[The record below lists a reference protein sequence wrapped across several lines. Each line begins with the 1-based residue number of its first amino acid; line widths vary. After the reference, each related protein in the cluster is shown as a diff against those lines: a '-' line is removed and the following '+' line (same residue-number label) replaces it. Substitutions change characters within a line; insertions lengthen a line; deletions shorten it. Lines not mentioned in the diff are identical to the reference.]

1 MKFSIISGAPD
12 QSSDFLKNNIDLNSF
27 IIAADSGYIHSKNAG
42 ITPDLIVGD
51 FDSSVMPQDSEN
63 ILQLP
68 KIKNDTDTF
77 YCIKEAIKRG
87 ADEIEIF
94 CAIGSRADHSYS
106 NLLALNYCLDNNV
119 KAKIID
125 SKNIISVHNKSFEIH
140 KSEFKY
146 FSLFA
151 FIEDVEGLTITGA
164 AYNLNNKTLLVS
176 DPLGQSNEFK
186 DDKVNI
192 DFTKGKIM
200 LILSND

>member
-1 MKFSIISGAPD
+1 MKFSIISGAPNQD
-12 QSSDFLKNNIDLNSF
+12 SDFLKNNIDLNSF

-42 ITPDLIVGD
+42 ITPNLIVGD

-94 CAIGSRADHSYS
+94 CAIGSRSDHSYS

-151 FIEDVEGLTITGA
+151 FMEDVEGLNITGA

-186 DDKVNI
+186 DNKVNI
-192 DFTKGKIM
+192 DFKKGKIM

>member
-1 MKFSIISGAPD
+1 MKFSIISGAPNQD
-12 QSSDFLKNNIDLNSF
+12 RDFLKNNIDLNSF

-42 ITPDLIVGD
+42 ITPNLIVGD

-94 CAIGSRADHSYS
+94 CAIGNRSDHSYS

-151 FIEDVEGLTITGA
+151 FMEDVEGLNITGA

-186 DDKVNI
+186 DNKVNI
-192 DFTKGKIM
+192 DFKKGKIM

>member
-1 MKFSIISGAPD
+1 MKFSIISGAPNQD
-12 QSSDFLKNNIDLNSF
+12 SDFLKNNIDLNSF

-42 ITPDLIVGD
+42 ITPNLIVGD

-94 CAIGSRADHSYS
+94 CAIGSRSDHSYS
-106 NLLALNYCLDNNV
+106 NLLALNYCLENNV

-151 FIEDVEGLTITGA
+151 FMEDVEGLNITGA

-186 DDKVNI
+186 DNKVNI
-192 DFTKGKIM
+192 DFKKGKIM

>member
-1 MKFSIISGAPD
+1 MKFSIISGAPNQD
-12 QSSDFLKNNIDLNSF
+12 CDFLKSNIDLNSF

-87 ADEIEIF
+87 ADEIELF

-125 SKNIISVHNKSFEIH
+125 FKNIISVHNKSFEIH
-140 KSEFKY
+140 KSKFKY

-151 FIEDVEGLTITGA
+151 FMEDVEGLTITGA

-176 DPLGQSNEFK
+176 DPIGQSNEFK
-186 DDKVNI
+186 DNKVNI
-192 DFTKGKIM
+192 DFKKGKIM

>member
-1 MKFSIISGAPD
+1 MKFSIISGAPNQD
-12 QSSDFLKNNIDLNSF
+12 SDFLKNNIDLNSF

-42 ITPDLIVGD
+42 ITPNLIVGD

-94 CAIGSRADHSYS
+94 FAIGSRSDHSYS

-151 FIEDVEGLTITGA
+151 FMEDVEGLNITGA

-186 DDKVNI
+186 DNKVNI
-192 DFTKGKIM
+192 DFKKGKIM

>member
-87 ADEIEIF
+87 ADEIEFF

-119 KAKIID
+119 KAKIVD

-151 FIEDVEGLTITGA
+151 FIEDVKGLTITGA
-164 AYNLNNKTLLVS
+164 AYNLNNKTILVS

-186 DDKVNI
+186 DNKVNI
-192 DFTKGKIM
+192 DFKKGKIM

>member
-1 MKFSIISGAPD
+1 MKFSIISGAPNQD
-12 QSSDFLKNNIDLNSF
+12 SDFLKNNIDLNSF

-42 ITPDLIVGD
+42 ITPNLIVGD

-77 YCIKEAIKRG
+77 YCIKEAIKHG

-94 CAIGSRADHSYS
+94 CAIGSRLDHSYS

-151 FIEDVEGLTITGA
+151 FMEDVEGLNITGA

-186 DDKVNI
+186 DNKVNI
-192 DFTKGKIM
+192 DFKKGKIM